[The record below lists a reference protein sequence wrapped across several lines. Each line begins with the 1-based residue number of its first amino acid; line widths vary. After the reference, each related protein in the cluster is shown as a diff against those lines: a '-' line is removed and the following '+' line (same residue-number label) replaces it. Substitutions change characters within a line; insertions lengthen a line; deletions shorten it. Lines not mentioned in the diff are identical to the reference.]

1 MSANKS
7 IYLILAATIS
17 LLVFKAPEALSQ
29 EYFEPLRITHLHG
42 LGQDFK
48 NSSDKSTFYETSL
61 DLTVPIQTQKLTD
74 KGIVL
79 LSGLSAEQTVIT
91 PRPDEAD
98 LKLYSLLLK
107 VGMVKEFNSKWKGTF
122 VLLPK
127 IHSDFKQVSSKAYQL
142 GGLALFKYS
151 LSQDFNLRFGAYA
164 NSELFGPFIV
174 PIFGIYLKKGKFEMS
189 GNLPLKAD
197 MNYAFNKR
205 FTLGASFTGFNKSF
219 QIQDNGVER
228 YLEKA
233 TNEIG
238 AYTRLAIGILRFEL
252 FAGTSFLRTFKVFD
266 MNDRVTAAF
275 PLYKMGNNRVQLN
288 PNIDNGLLVKASV
301 FIRIP
306 TSTETK

>member
-1 MSANKS
+1 MILKKP
-7 IYLILAATIS
+7 IYFILFTFTS
-17 LLVFKAPEALSQ
+17 LLVLKANKGLSQ
-29 EYFEPLRITHLHG
+29 EYFEPLKITHLHG

-48 NSSDKSTFYETSL
+48 NSTDKSTFYETSL
-61 DLTVPIQTQKLTD
+61 DLTVPIQTEKLTNR
-74 KGIVL
+74 GIVL
-79 LSGLSAEQTVIT
+79 LTGLSAERTVIT
-91 PRPDEAD
+91 PRPNQAD
-98 LKLYSLLLK
+98 LQLYAFLLK
-107 VGMVKEFNSKWKGTF
+107 LGMVKEFNSKWKGTF

-127 IHSDFKQVSSKAYQL
+127 IHSDFKQVSSKAYQF

-151 LSQDFNLRFGAYA
+151 LSKDFNLRFGAYA

-174 PIFGIYLKKGKFEMS
+174 PIFGVYLKKGKFEMS

-197 MNYAFNKR
+197 VNYSFSR
-205 FTLGASFTGFNKSF
+205 TFTLGASFTGFNKSF

-238 AYTRLAIGILRFEL
+238 AYTRLAFGIVQFEM

-275 PLYKMGNNRVQLN
+275 PLYKLGNDRVQLN
-288 PNIDNGLLVKASV
+288 PNLDNGLLVKASI